1 MSNQSPKIE
10 IYSLEW
16 CPYCEKAKALIKS
29 KGFSYEEFRLGEE
42 GIKKEMQA
50 RTDGAKTVP
59 QIFIDGRHI
68 GGYDQLV
75 DANISGEL
83 DPLLG
88 LKEEDSYSENF
99 WDLIVIG
106 AGPAAFSSALYAV
119 RKGLDVLILAKDM
132 GGQILETDV
141 IENYPG
147 ISSIVGSEL
156 AQNYWQQ
163 VQDYDVK
170 LKLGEEVTNL
180 EKIDNKEFKVMTSS
194 DKVIRTKS
202 IIIATGA
209 QSRKLGV
216 MGENRFK
223 SNGVHYCAI
232 CDGYMY
238 AGKRVAVIGG
248 GNSGLEAAL
257 DLAKIDCQVSLI
269 EFEEQLN
276 GDEVLQQKVA
286 ENQAIK
292 VYTGSAIQRIIG
304 EDKVEEIEIQDRK
317 SEKYEKLDVAGVFIE
332 IGYEPNSELA
342 KDILEINN
350 YGEIVIDQA
359 NSTSVEGIW
368 AAGDVTDIKDKQV
381 IVAAAEGAKAALRVN
396 KYLS

>member
-1 MSNQSPKIE
+1 MSTQKPKIE
-10 IYSLEW
+10 IYTLEW
-16 CPYCEKAKALIKS
+16 CPYCEKTKALLKS
-29 KGFSYEEFRLGEE
+29 KGFSYEESNLNEE
-42 GIKKEMQA
+42 DIKEEMEE
-50 RTDGAKTVP
+50 RTGGAKTVP
-59 QIFIDGRHI
+59 QIFIDDKHI
-68 GGYDQLV
+68 GGYDQLIE
-75 DANISGEL
+75 ANTSGEL

-88 LKEEDSYSENF
+88 LEEEDSYTEKL

-147 ISSIVGSEL
+147 ISSVVGADL
-156 AQNYWQQ
+156 AQNYWHQ
-163 VQDYDVK
+163 VEEYGVK
-170 LKLGEEVTNL
+170 LKLGEEVIGL
-180 EKIDNKEFKVMTSS
+180 KKIKDKEFKVITSS
-194 DKVIRTKS
+194 DKEIKSKS
-202 IIIATGA
+202 IIITTGA
-209 QSRKLGV
+209 HSRKLGV

-238 AGKRVAVIGG
+238 AGKNVAVIGG

-269 EFEEQLN
+269 EFEKQLN
-276 GDEVLQQKVA
+276 GDKVLQKKVA
-286 ENQAIK
+286 ENEAIEI
-292 VYTGSAIQRIIG
+292 YTGTAIQRIMG
-304 EDKVEEIEIQDRK
+304 EDKVEEIEIQDRDT
-317 SEKYEKLDVAGVFIE
+317 EEYQKLKVDGVFIE
-332 IGYEPNSELA
+332 IGYEPNSEFV
-342 KDILEINN
+342 KDTLMIND
-350 YGEIVIDQA
+350 YGEIIINDD
-359 NSTSVEGIW
+359 NMTSVEGIW
-368 AAGDVTDIKDKQV
+368 AAGDVTNIKDKQV

>member
-1 MSNQSPKIE
+1 MSNQKPKIE
-10 IYSLEW
+10 IYTLEW

-29 KGFSYEEFRLGEE
+29 KGFSYEESNLGEE
-42 GIKKEMQA
+42 GIKEEMQA

-59 QIFIDGRHI
+59 QIFIGGKHI

-75 DANISGEL
+75 EANISGKL
-83 DPLLG
+83 DPILG
-88 LKEEDSYSENF
+88 LEAEDSYSDKI

-170 LKLGEEVTNL
+170 LKLGEEVTDL
-180 EKIDNKEFKVMTSS
+180 EKLADQEFEVMTSS
-194 DKVIRTKS
+194 GKEIKS
-202 IIIATGA
+202 RAIIIATGA
-209 QSRKLGV
+209 HSRKLGV

-238 AGKRVAVIGG
+238 AGKNVAVIGG

-269 EFEEQLN
+269 EFEKQLN
-276 GDEVLQQKVA
+276 GDKVLQKKVA
-286 ENQAIK
+286 ENDSIQ
-292 VYTGSAIQRIIG
+292 VYTGTAIQRIIG
-304 EDKVEEIEIQDRK
+304 EDKVEEIEIQDR
-317 SEKYEKLDVAGVFIE
+317 ETEEYQKLKVEGVFIE
-332 IGYEPNSELA
+332 IGYEPNSEFA
-342 KDILEINN
+342 EDAVKIND
-350 YGEIVIDQA
+350 YGEIIINDD
-359 NSTSVEGIW
+359 NLTSVEGIW
-368 AAGDVTDIKDKQV
+368 AAGDVTNVKDKQV

>member
-1 MSNQSPKIE
+1 MSNQKPKIE
-10 IYSLEW
+10 IYTLEW

-29 KGFSYEEFRLGEE
+29 KGFSYEESNLGEE
-42 GIKKEMQA
+42 GIKEEMQA

-59 QIFIDGRHI
+59 QIFIGGKHI

-75 DANISGEL
+75 EANISGKL
-83 DPLLG
+83 DPILG
-88 LKEEDSYSENF
+88 LEAEDSYSDKI

-170 LKLGEEVTNL
+170 LKLGEEVTDL
-180 EKIDNKEFKVMTSS
+180 EKLADKEFEVMTSS
-194 DKVIRTKS
+194 GKEIKS
-202 IIIATGA
+202 RAIIIATGA
-209 QSRKLGV
+209 HSRKLGV

-238 AGKRVAVIGG
+238 AGKNVAVIGG

-269 EFEEQLN
+269 EFEKQLN
-276 GDEVLQQKVA
+276 GDKVLQKKVA
-286 ENQAIK
+286 ENDSIQ
-292 VYTGSAIQRIIG
+292 VYTGTAIQRIIG
-304 EDKVEEIEIQDRK
+304 EDKVEEIEIQDR
-317 SEKYEKLDVAGVFIE
+317 ETEEYQKLKVEGVFIE
-332 IGYEPNSELA
+332 IGYEPNSEFA
-342 KDILEINN
+342 EDAVKIND
-350 YGEIVIDQA
+350 YGEIIINDD
-359 NSTSVEGIW
+359 NLTSVEGIW
-368 AAGDVTDIKDKQV
+368 AAGDVTNVKDKQV

>member
-1 MSNQSPKIE
+1 MSNHEPLIE
-10 IYSLEW
+10 IYTLEW

-29 KGFSYEEFRLGEE
+29 KGFSYEESYLNEE
-42 GIKKEMQA
+42 GIKEEMEA
-50 RTDGAKTVP
+50 KTDGAKTVP
-59 QIFIDGRHI
+59 QIFIDGKHI

-75 DANISGEL
+75 EANTSGEL
-83 DPLLG
+83 GSLLG
-88 LKEEDSYSENF
+88 FEEDDSYTEKF
-99 WDLIVIG
+99 WNLIVIG

-147 ISSIVGSEL
+147 ISSVVGSEL

-163 VQDYDVK
+163 VENYGVK
-170 LKLGEEVTNL
+170 LKLGEEVMDL
-180 EKIDNKEFKVMTSS
+180 EKIKNKEFKVMTSS
-194 DKVIRTKS
+194 NKELKSKS

-209 QSRKLGV
+209 HSRKLGV

-238 AGKRVAVIGG
+238 AGKKVAVIGG

-257 DLAKIDCQVSLI
+257 DLAKIDCQVNLI
-269 EFEEQLN
+269 EFENQLN
-276 GDEVLQQKVA
+276 GDKVLQKKVA
-286 ENQAIK
+286 ENEAIEI
-292 VYTGSAIQRIIG
+292 YTGTAIQRIMG
-304 EDKVEEIEIQDRK
+304 EDKVEEIEIQDRG
-317 SEKYEKLDVAGVFIE
+317 SEDYKKLKVEGVFIE
-332 IGYEPNSELA
+332 IGYEPNSDFV
-342 KDILEINN
+342 KDIVEIND
-350 YGEIVIDQA
+350 YGEIVINND
-359 NSTSVEGIW
+359 NMTSVDGIW
-368 AAGDVTDIKDKQV
+368 AAGDVTNIKDKQV

>member
-1 MSNQSPKIE
+1 MSTQKPEIE
-10 IYSLEW
+10 IYTLEW

-29 KGFSYEEFRLGEE
+29 KGFSYEEYNLNEE
-42 GIKKEMQA
+42 GIKKEMEE

-59 QIFIDGRHI
+59 QIFIDSKHI

-75 DANISGEL
+75 EANTSGKL

-88 LKEEDSYSENF
+88 LEEEDSYTEKF

-147 ISSIVGSEL
+147 ISSIVGSDL
-156 AQNYWQQ
+156 AQSYWHQ
-163 VQDYDVK
+163 VEEYDVK
-170 LKLGEEVTNL
+170 LKLGEEVIGL
-180 EKIDNKEFKVMTSS
+180 EKIKDKEFKIKTSS
-194 DKVIRTKS
+194 DKEIKSKS

-209 QSRKLGV
+209 HSRKLGV

-238 AGKRVAVIGG
+238 AGKKVVVIGG

-269 EFEEQLN
+269 EFEKQLN
-276 GDEVLQQKVA
+276 GDKVLQNKVA
-286 ENQAIK
+286 ENEAIEI
-292 VYTGSAIQRIIG
+292 YTGTAIQRIMG
-304 EDKVEEIEIQDRK
+304 EDKVEEIEIQDRDT
-317 SEKYEKLDVAGVFIE
+317 EDYQKLKVEGVFIE
-332 IGYEPNSELA
+332 IGYEPNNEFVN
-342 KDILEINN
+342 DFLEIND
-350 YGEIVIDQA
+350 YGEIIINED
-359 NSTSVEGIW
+359 NMTSVEGIW
-368 AAGDVTDIKDKQV
+368 AAGDVTNIKDKQV